1 MATTRHDFWV
11 HGLEAHVQN
20 EPDPISTGYTPNPRR
35 NSQGTRVR
43 QDVGENWFHFALPTP
58 IALQPDTDEHH
69 VELLQVLLRGSG
81 KNCRIK
87 AVHVWSG
94 GAGGG
99 KKICEY
105 DFVASR
111 LLDGEFEEEYDFTTP
126 NYSWRDPLAIDIL
139 VEFEGDGDITFG
151 GAGVRFEAEVPD
163 WVYVHRDA
171 PCLSR

>member
-1 MATTRHDFWV
+1 MATTRHEFWV

-20 EPDPISTGYTPNPRR
+20 EPDPIATGYTPNPRR

-43 QDVGENWFHFALPTP
+43 QDVGKNWFHFALPTP

-69 VELLQVLLRGSG
+69 VELYEVLLRGTG
-81 KNCRIK
+81 NRCTID

-105 DFVASR
+105 NSLGAR
-111 LLDGEFEEEYDFTTP
+111 LDGEFEKNYAFTTP
-126 NYSWRDPLAIDIL
+126 NYPWKEPLAIDIY
-139 VEFEGDGDITFG
+139 VEFEEGGDITFG